1 MAEAIA
7 ASGPVANRLAKRA
20 IDLGGDRSL
29 PEALQLEWECYLETL
44 DTEDRLE
51 ALRAFGEKR
60 TPKFEG
66 R

>member
-1 MAEAIA
+1 
-7 ASGPVANRLAKRA
+7 LAKRA